1 MGKIIGI
8 DLGTTNSC
16 VAVLEGGEPVVITN
30 PEGGRTTPSV
40 VAFKGD
46 DELVGDA
53 AKRQAVTNVDNTVSS
68 IKRKMGTKEKVS
80 ANGKKYTPEEISAKV
95 LMKLKSDAEA
105 YLGEKV
111 TEAVITVP
119 AYFNDAERQ
128 ATKNAGK
135 IAGLD
140 VKRIINEPT
149 AAALAYGIDKQDD
162 THTILVY
169 DLGGGTFD
177 VSILD
182 LGDGVFEVKSTS
194 GNNKLGG
201 DDFDQRVMDYIVKD
215 IKKEH
220 GVDLSDDKMAMQRI
234 KDAAEKAKKDL
245 SGMTTTQISLPFLAQ
260 GKDGVIN
267 YESDLT
273 RAKFEELN
281 MDLFESTL
289 EPVRKAL
296 KDAKLKAKDI
306 DKVLLVGG
314 STRIPYIQELV
325 KKELGQ
331 EPSKGVNPDECVAL
345 GAAIQGGVLTGEVN
359 DLILLDVTPLS
370 LGIETLGN
378 VMTVL
383 IPRNTTIPAT
393 KSQVFSTAADNQPA
407 VDIHILQG
415 ERPMVFD
422 NKTLGRFQLGNIPP
436 APRGV
441 PQIEVKFDIDAN
453 GIVNVSAKDLGT
465 GKEQSITITSS
476 TNLSDEEIDKM
487 MKEAEAN
494 KEADEKRKEEAEVR
508 NDADSMIFQTEK
520 AIKDL
525 GDKVDSKDKE
535 ETEDMISDLKKA
547 LEGDDIDEIK
557 DLKEKLQEKAM
568 SLATKVYEEAAKANQ
583 AAQGSDED
591 TDTDSKHDNV
601 QEASYE
607 EK

>member
-46 DELVGDA
+46 DELVGDT
-53 AKRQAVTNVDNTVSS
+53 AKRQAVTNVDNTVAS

-245 SGMTTTQISLPFLAQ
+245 SGMTTAQISLPFLAQ

-273 RAKFEELN
+273 RSKFEELN

-494 KEADEKRKEEAEVR
+494 KEQDEKRKEEAEVR
-508 NDADSMIFQTEK
+508 NDADAMIFQTEK

-535 ETEDMISDLKKA
+535 EAEDLISDLKKA
-547 LEGDDIDEIK
+547 LEGDDIEEIK
-557 DLKEKLQEKAM
+557 ELKEKLQEKAM
-568 SLATKVYEEAAKANQ
+568 ALATKVYEEAAKANQ
-583 AAQGSDED
+583 ASQGSDDEEE
-591 TDTDSKHDNV
+591 TSSKKDNV